1 MKLTVHLARHG
12 ITTFDGLIKEKYLDS
27 DGYEPLEPS
36 EALDFPLR
44 AYVQRVRTSEPK
56 WVGFLREYFDIED
69 LQNSFASFVLLTSHN
84 GRVFALTFGQGF
96 HTIERSRFEPNF
108 GLRVAGNALDGS
120 AVKTIDT
127 RNLDTVT
134 RQQRT
139 QLSIGSDLTNFEL
152 DLGQEWVRKLSGISS
167 DLDFARS
174 VSGSDA
180 VTLNLDLK
188 LEDLPTVLDKL
199 LDLHGRDDYR
209 ERFGFIDNY
218 RSLRKDDPVV
228 SRLDEAL
235 RAKIAQRDH
244 EKISL
249 AYPEIIDDED
259 VAYVHVTA
267 NRRSTDLTD
276 LSLDAIYGVL
286 EGARVPDPLKQVY
299 IVPINDAG
307 DAVGARKK
315 LREYLV
321 SELEIGDKTYV
332 LSLDDW
338 FEVNRDYVATVNS
351 EVAKISDLTS
361 TLSLP
366 AWHRGKDE
374 GAYNEEAAKQLHW
387 TLLDKK
393 NYQIGGRNQK
403 LEVCDLLS
411 PAKHMVCV
419 KKMTKSATLSHLFS
433 QGSVSA
439 ELYRGEEDYR
449 QRLEAALPANPGN
462 GTLQD
467 GDPTIVYAI
476 ATERPGPIADVLF
489 FFSKVNLIG
498 QAKAVRRCGLHVA
511 IAKIDLR

>member
-1 MKLTVHLARHG
+1 MKLTVHLARRG
-12 ITTFDGLIKEKYLDS
+12 ISTFDGLIKEKYLHA
-27 DGYEPLEPS
+27 DGYELLEPT
-36 EALDFPLR
+36 EALGFPLR

-56 WVGFLREYFDIED
+56 WVAFLREYFDIED
-69 LQNSFASFVLLTSHN
+69 LQNSFASFVLLTRHS

-108 GLRVAGNALDGS
+108 GLRVAANAVDGH

-152 DLGQEWVRKLSGISS
+152 DLDQEWVRKLSGTSN

-180 VTLNLDLK
+180 ITLNLNLR
-188 LEDLPTVLDKL
+188 LEDLPKVLDKL
-199 LDLHGRDDYR
+199 LDLHGREDYR

-228 SRLDEAL
+228 GQLDEAL

-244 EKISL
+244 EKVSL

-267 NRRSTDLTD
+267 NHRAIDLTD
-276 LSLDAIYGVL
+276 LSLDAVYGFL
-286 EGARVPDPLKQVY
+286 EDARVPNSLTQVY

-321 SELEIGDKTYV
+321 SELELGEKTYI
-332 LSLDDW
+332 LSLGDW
-338 FEVNRDYVATVNS
+338 FEVNRDYVAAVNA

-361 TLSLP
+361 TLSLRV
-366 AWHRGKDE
+366 WHKGEDE
-374 GAYNEEAAKQLHW
+374 GTYNEETAKQLHW
-387 TLLDKK
+387 ALLDKK
-393 NYQIGGRNQK
+393 NYQIGGRNQR

-419 KKMTKSATLSHLFS
+419 KKLTKSATLSHLFS

-439 ELYRGEEDYR
+439 ELYRSEDDYR
-449 QRLEAALPANPGN
+449 QRLEAAVPTSAGS
-462 GTLQD
+462 GTPQA
-467 GDPTIVYAI
+467 GAPTIVYAI
-476 ATERPGPIADVLF
+476 ATERPGPIADALF

-498 QAKAVRRCGLHVA
+498 HAKAVRRCGLHLA
-511 IAKIDLR
+511 IAKIDLL